1 MVQLTG
7 KRNINKDAGF
17 TIIESLVAMIVAS
30 ALMLAIAPVL
40 ILSTATR
47 VQSRRVELGSKAATS
62 FIDAVR
68 SGRIATQ
75 STDGTTKYITTV
87 KEIDSTA
94 SSSSSR
100 SITNS
105 TKINDYLISSTNMSV
120 PTTATTLYCVQ
131 SDGIILT
138 PDCSSDSDQKNLFY
152 IQAGRVL
159 VSDPTPTPDT
169 SNDKGYRLAVRVYRQ
184 DIDFTKTVLANTG
197 TTKNTQGVV
206 TAGSGNKQAPILEMA
221 ADVANANTSFKALCN
236 RLGFKAGSDTKPCN

>member
-40 ILSTATR
+40 ILATATR

-75 STDGTTKYITTV
+75 STDGTTEYITTV
-87 KEIDSTA
+87 NEIDSTA

-105 TKINDYLISSTNMSV
+105 ANIKDYLIWNTTTDTNMSA
-120 PTTATTLYCVQ
+120 PSSATNLYCVQ

-138 PDCSSDSDQKNLFY
+138 PNCSSDPNQKNLFY
-152 IQAGRVL
+152 IQAGRTRITG
-159 VSDPTPTPDT
+159 SGA
-169 SNDKGYRLAVRVYRQ
+169 NDGYRLAVRVYRK
-184 DIDFTKTVLANTG
+184 DIDFTKTVLANTS
-197 TTKNTQGVV
+197 TTDNTQAVV

-221 ADVANANTSFKALCN
+221 ADVANTNTSFEALCK
-236 RLGFKAGSDTKPCN
+236 RLGFKAGSTTKPCS